1 MDEAGTVRGGRPAL
15 TFAAY
20 ALTLASAVTWTVIAL
35 AHLDDA
41 RLTPYIVP
49 RGVPVIAST
58 GVVLLG
64 AFMTAHRPRSIL
76 GPLLVATGTT
86 NVLSDACI
94 IAAAVTGAPHGV
106 DVTLTVF
113 SKVSYALAVF
123 TFYVLPLY
131 LPSGELPRHWIW
143 RPYVAL
149 VAAWSLVHAYADPVP
164 ARTYTIAD
172 PTNRGAWARLRTT
185 LLTHLPVIPL
195 MTALLLTGLTVM
207 AVRWWRTPDRRQII
221 PVLPYVL
228 WLVLL
233 YVNHL
238 APPKGALWSYGYAV
252 AFLWPF
258 CAIYGISRDRSGQ
271 LDRATR
277 KMLASLLLTAALIA
291 VYTAVSLLVVR
302 ALPGG
307 LSTGALVSGAV
318 GLTFGALLY
327 PCARL
332 AVRVV
337 DRIYYGDRAR
347 PYQVVREL
355 SQRLSRAA
363 APAQA
368 PRLLCDT
375 VVTTLN
381 LPGAKVVVDTRGGP
395 RTLAAAGQP
404 VPDSHGFPLTFEGN
418 VVGHLHV
425 TPRTGQRTLDRQDQ
439 EVLRS
444 LADQASPALASVRLY
459 EDLRA
464 ARERM
469 VVTREEARRTLRHD
483 LHDSL
488 GPALSGAR
496 LQIDTARYAV
506 PDGSAAAQPLETAS
520 EGIGQAIAELRR
532 ISAGLAPAALDRNGL
547 GGALRQLADRFGQRL
562 RVDVCFTPDPLP
574 GLPAAVEVAVYLIG
588 GEALNNVVR
597 HSGGTAAALS
607 VRVVPDEVTIEVSDD
622 GHGIVE
628 HGIVGHGLVEH
639 PTGDGVG
646 IRSMR
651 ERTAELGG
659 HFTLANG
666 ANGGGMV
673 VRASFPPVAGPF
685 PG

>member
-1 MDEAGTVRGGRPAL
+1 MDERASVRAGRAAPA
-15 TFAAY
+15 FAAY
-20 ALTLASAVTWTVIAL
+20 GLTLASAVTWAVLAL

-41 RLTPYIVP
+41 RLTPYILP
-49 RGVPVIAST
+49 RGVPVVAAT

-64 AFMTAHRPRSIL
+64 AFMTAHHSRSVL
-76 GPLLVATGTT
+76 GPLLVAAGTS
-86 NVLSDACI
+86 NVLADAALI
-94 IAAAVTGAPHGV
+94 AVTVTDAPHGLGV
-106 DVTLTVF
+106 ALAVF
-113 SKVSYALAVF
+113 SRLSYALAQF
-123 TFYVLPLY
+123 AFYALPLY
-131 LPSGELPRHWIW
+131 LPSGQLPRHRIW
-143 RPYVAL
+143 RLYLVL
-149 VAAWSLVHAYADPVP
+149 VAGWSLVPAYTDPVP
-164 ARTYTIAD
+164 YIVPD
-172 PTNRGAWARLRTT
+172 PFAGGAWQRARTT
-185 LLTHLPVIPL
+185 LLDHVPVVPF
-195 MTALLLTGLTVM
+195 TTVLLLTGLTVM
-207 AVRWWRTPDRRQII
+207 AVRWWRTPDRRQIV

-228 WLVLL
+228 WLVFL
-233 YVNHL
+233 YVNRV
-238 APPKGALWSYGYAV
+238 APPSGALWSYAYTV

-277 KMLASLLLTAALIA
+277 KMLGSLLLTAALIA
-291 VYTAVSLLVVR
+291 VYTLGSLLVLR

-307 LSTGALVSGAV
+307 LSTQALVSGAV
-318 GLTFGALLY
+318 GLAAGALLY

-337 DRIYYGDRAR
+337 DRVYYGDRAR
-347 PYQVVREL
+347 PYHVVRALSRRL
-355 SQRLSRAA
+355 SQAA

-375 VVTTLN
+375 VVSTLN
-381 LPGAKVVVDTRGGP
+381 LPGAEVVVDTRGGP
-395 RTLAAAGQP
+395 RTLAAAGEP
-404 VPDSHGFPLTFEGN
+404 VPGSHRFPLTYEGS
-418 VVGHLHV
+418 VIGHLRV
-425 TPRTGQRTLDRQDQ
+425 APRAGQRALDRQDE

-444 LADQASPALASVRLY
+444 LAEQASPALASVRLY

-469 VVTREEARRTLRHD
+469 VVTREEARRALRHD

-496 LQIDTARYAV
+496 LQIDTARFAV
-506 PDGSAAAQPLETAS
+506 PDGSAAARPLETAS
-520 EGIGQAIAELRR
+520 EGIGQAIAELRQ

-547 GGALRQLADRFGQRL
+547 DGALRQLADRFGQRL
-562 RVDVCFTPDPLP
+562 LVDVCFSPDPLP
-574 GLPAAVEVAVYLIG
+574 PLPAAVEVAVYLIG

-597 HSGGTAAALS
+597 HSGAGAAALR
-607 VRVVPDEVTIEVSDD
+607 VRVVPDEVVIEVGDD
-622 GHGIVE
+622 
-628 HGIVGHGLVEH
+628 GHGLVEH
-639 PTGDGVG
+639 RSRDGVG

-659 HFTLANG
+659 RFALAPG
-666 ANGGGMV
+666 PDGGLL

>member
-1 MDEAGTVRGGRPAL
+1 MDEASAVGGGRSASA
-15 TFAAY
+15 FAAY
-20 ALTLASAVTWTVIAL
+20 GLTLASAVTWAVLAL

-41 RLTPYIVP
+41 RLIPYIVP
-49 RGVPVIAST
+49 GGVPAVAAT

-64 AFMTAHRPRSIL
+64 AFMTAHRPRSVL
-76 GPLLVATGTT
+76 GPLLV
-86 NVLSDACI
+86 
-94 IAAAVTGAPHGV
+94 VTGAAN
-106 DVTLTVF
+106 VF
-113 SKVSYALAVF
+113 SEAALLLAATTDPPYGVNITLAVVSRLSYALAAF

-143 RPYVAL
+143 RPYLVLVAL
-149 VAAWSLVHAYADPVP
+149 WSLVPAYTDP
-164 ARTYTIAD
+164 ARTYSLPD
-172 PTNRGAWARLRTT
+172 PLNGGTWGRVRTAVVT
-185 LLTHLPVIPL
+185 HISVVPVVTAFLLI
-195 MTALLLTGLTVM
+195 GLTVM
-207 AVRWWRTPDRRQII
+207 AVRWWRRPDRRQII

-228 WLVLL
+228 WLVFL
-233 YVNHL
+233 YVDRI
-238 APPKGALWSYGYAV
+238 APPHGAFWTYAYAV

-291 VYTAVSLLVVR
+291 VYTVASLLVLR

-307 LSTGALVSGAV
+307 LSTQALVSGAV
-318 GLTFGALLY
+318 GLASGALLY

-347 PYQVVREL
+347 PYHVVRAL
-355 SQRLSRAA
+355 SQRLSQAA
-363 APAQA
+363 PPAQA

-381 LPGAKVVVDTRGGP
+381 LPGAKVVVDTRSGP
-395 RTLAAAGQP
+395 RTLAAAGEP
-404 VPDSHGFPLTFEGN
+404 VSDSYGFPLTYEGN

-425 TPRTGQRTLDRQDQ
+425 TPRTGQRALDRQDM
-439 EVLRS
+439 EVLRF

-469 VVTREEARRTLRHD
+469 VVTREQARRTLRHD

-506 PDGSAAAQPLETAS
+506 PDDSKAAQPLDTAS

-547 GGALRQLADRFGQRL
+547 CGALRQLADRFGQRL
-562 RVDVCFTPDPLP
+562 PVDVRFAPDPLP

-597 HSGGTAAALS
+597 HSRATAAVLS
-607 VRVVPDEVTIEVSDD
+607 VRVVPEEVTIEVSDD
-622 GHGIVE
+622 GYGIVE
-628 HGIVGHGLVEH
+628 HRSC
-639 PTGDGVG
+639 DGVG

-651 ERTAELGG
+651 ERATELGG
-659 HFTLANG
+659 EFTLARGEN
-666 ANGGGMV
+666 GGMV
-673 VRASFPPVAGPF
+673 VKASFPPVAGPF

>member
-1 MDEAGTVRGGRPAL
+1 MDETASVRGGRSAP

-20 ALTLASAVTWTVIAL
+20 GLTLASAVIWAILAL

-41 RLTPYIVP
+41 RLTPYIIP
-49 RGVPVIAST
+49 RGVPVVAAT

-64 AFMTAHRPRSIL
+64 AFMTAHRPRSVL
-76 GPLLVATGTT
+76 GPLLVATGTA
-86 NVLSDACI
+86 NVFSDAGL
-94 IAAAVTGAPHGV
+94 IAVAVTDAPHGIG
-106 DVTLTVF
+106 LTMALV
-113 SKVSYALAVF
+113 SRLSYALAAF
-123 TFYVLPLY
+123 TFYALPLY
-131 LPSGELPRHWIW
+131 LPSGELPRHRVW
-143 RPYVAL
+143 RVYLVL
-149 VAAWSLVHAYADPVP
+149 VAAWSLVPAYTDPVP
-164 ARTYTIAD
+164 YTVPD
-172 PTNRGAWARLRTT
+172 PFERGAWQRLRAALLDHVAVVPVTT
-185 LLTHLPVIPL
+185 V
-195 MTALLLTGLTVM
+195 LLLTGLTVM
-207 AVRWWRTPDRRQII
+207 AVRWWRTPDRRQFI

-228 WLVLL
+228 WLVFL
-233 YVNHL
+233 YVNRV
-238 APPKGALWSYGYAV
+238 APPTGAFWSYAYAV

-277 KMLASLLLTAALIA
+277 KILASLLLTAALIA
-291 VYTAVSLLVVR
+291 VYTVVSLLVLR

-307 LSTGALVSGAV
+307 LSTQALVSGAV
-318 GLTFGALLY
+318 GLASGALLY

-347 PYQVVREL
+347 PYQVVRALSRRL
-355 SQRLSRAA
+355 SQAA

-375 VVTTLN
+375 VVSTLN
-381 LPGAKVVVDTRGGP
+381 LPGAKVVVDTRSGP
-395 RTLAAAGQP
+395 RTLAAAGEP
-404 VPDSHGFPLTFEGN
+404 VPDSYGFPLTYEGN

-425 TPRTGQRTLDRQDQ
+425 APRAGQRALDRQDQ

-469 VVTREEARRTLRHD
+469 VVTREEARRALRHD

-496 LQIDTARYAV
+496 LQIDTARFAV
-506 PDGSAAAQPLETAS
+506 PDGSAAARPLETAS
-520 EGIGQAIAELRR
+520 EGIGQAIAELRQ

-547 GGALRQLADRFGQRL
+547 DGALRQLADRFGQRL
-562 RVDVCFTPDPLP
+562 VVDVCFTPDPLP

-597 HSGGTAAALS
+597 HSGATGAVLR
-607 VRVVPDEVTIEVSDD
+607 VHVVPDEVTIEVSDD
-622 GHGIVE
+622 GHGLAE
-628 HGIVGHGLVEH
+628 HRA
-639 PTGDGVG
+639 GDGVG

-651 ERTAELGG
+651 ERATELGG
-659 HFTLANG
+659 QFTLARG
-666 ANGGGMV
+666 QDRGMV

-685 PG
+685 PV

>member
-1 MDEAGTVRGGRPAL
+1 MDEAAGVRGGRSAL
-15 TFAAY
+15 AFAAY
-20 ALTLASAVTWTVIAL
+20 GLTLASAVTWAVLAL

-41 RLTPYIVP
+41 RLIPYIVP
-49 RGVPVIAST
+49 GGVPAVAAT

-64 AFMTAHRPRSIL
+64 AFMTAHRPRSVL
-76 GPLLVATGTT
+76 GPLLVVTGTA
-86 NVLSDACI
+86 NVFSEAALLL
-94 IAAAVTGAPHGV
+94 AAVTEPPYGAGV
-106 DVTLTVF
+106 ALGVVSRL
-113 SKVSYALAVF
+113 SYALAAF

-143 RPYVAL
+143 RPYLVVVAL
-149 VAAWSLVHAYADPVP
+149 WSLVPAYTDP
-164 ARTYTIAD
+164 ARSYGLPD
-172 PTNRGAWARLRTT
+172 PLNAGAWARVRADIVA
-185 LLTHLPVIPL
+185 HLPVVPVVS
-195 MTALLLTGLTVM
+195 AFLLIGLTVM
-207 AVRWWRTPDRRQII
+207 AVRWWRRPDRRQII

-228 WLVLL
+228 WLVFL
-233 YVNHL
+233 YVGRI
-238 APPKGALWSYGYAV
+238 APPTGALWSYAYAV

-291 VYTAVSLLVVR
+291 VYTVVSLLVLR
-302 ALPGG
+302 SLPGG
-307 LSTGALVSGAV
+307 LSTQALVSGAV

-327 PCARL
+327 PCARV

-337 DRIYYGDRAR
+337 DRVYYGDRAR
-347 PYQVVREL
+347 PYHVVRAL
-355 SQRLSRAA
+355 SQRLSQTAP
-363 APAQA
+363 PAQA

-381 LPGAKVVVDTRGGP
+381 LPGARVVVDTRGGP
-395 RTLAAAGQP
+395 RTLAAAGEP
-404 VPDSHGFPLTFEGN
+404 VSDAYGFPLTYEGN

-425 TPRTGQRTLDRQDQ
+425 APRAGQRALDRQDM

-469 VVTREEARRTLRHD
+469 VVTREQARRTLRHD

-506 PDGSAAAQPLETAS
+506 PDDSKAAQPLETAS

-547 GGALRQLADRFGQRL
+547 CGALRQLADRFGQRL
-562 RVDVCFTPDPLP
+562 PVDVRFAPDPLP

-597 HSGGTAAALS
+597 HSRATAAVLS
-607 VRVVPDEVTIEVSDD
+607 VRVVPEEVTIEVSDD
-622 GHGIVE
+622 GYGIVE
-628 HGIVGHGLVEH
+628 HR
-639 PTGDGVG
+639 TGDGVG

-651 ERTAELGG
+651 ERATELGG
-659 HFTLANG
+659 EFTLTRNRS
-666 ANGGGMV
+666 GGMV